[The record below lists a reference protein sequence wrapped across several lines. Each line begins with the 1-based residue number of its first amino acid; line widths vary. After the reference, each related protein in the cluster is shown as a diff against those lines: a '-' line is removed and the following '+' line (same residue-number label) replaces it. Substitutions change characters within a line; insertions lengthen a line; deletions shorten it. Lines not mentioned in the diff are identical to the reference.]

1 MRLVSIN
8 RTGFAATAIVLTD
21 DHGVHLALP
30 VNSAQNITTSTVPV
44 SMADLLDDWL
54 FWRDQLKTLVDAAPA
69 DAWRPLSEFEVLAPV
84 PQPRSV
90 ICIGL
95 NYRDH
100 ATETG
105 AAIPTEPVIFAKHRS
120 SVVASGTP
128 IRLPESSTEVDYE
141 VELAVVIG
149 QTVFQATPEQALE
162 AVAGYTIMN
171 DVSAR
176 DWQGRTSQWM
186 TAKSFPTFGPMGPE
200 LVTAEELG
208 NARGLRIGLR
218 LNGESM
224 QDSSTDEMIFGVAEL
239 ISRIS
244 QFWPI
249 EPGDVIATGTPAGV
263 GFTRTPPIFLGDGD
277 VVEAYIEGI
286 GVLSNLVEAARAFDG
301 TRV

>member
-1 MRLVSIN
+1 M
-8 RTGFAATAIVLTD
+8 
-21 DHGVHLALP
+21 
-30 VNSAQNITTSTVPV
+30 
-44 SMADLLDDWL
+44 SMTDLLEDWL
-54 FWRDQLKTLVDAAPA
+54 FWRDQLKVLVDEAPA
-69 DAWRPLSEFEVLAPV
+69 HEWRPLSEFEVLAPV
-84 PQPRSV
+84 PRPRSV
-90 ICIGL
+90 TCIGL

-105 AAIPTEPVIFAKHRS
+105 AEIPTVPVIFAKHQS
-120 SVVASGTP
+120 SIVASGTP

-149 QTVFQATPEQALE
+149 QNVFQATPEQALE

-208 NARGLRIGLR
+208 DARGLRIGLR
-218 LNGESM
+218 LNGKSM
-224 QDSSTDEMIFGVAEL
+224 QESSTDQMVFGVAQL
-239 ISRIS
+239 ISHIS

-263 GFTRTPPIFLGDGD
+263 GFTRRPPVFLGDGD
-277 VVEAYIEGI
+277 VVEAFIEGI
-286 GVLSNLVEAARAFDG
+286 GVLSNSVIPSRPLDGARA
-301 TRV
+301 